1 MSYEMTPGVGV
12 ATGGITI
19 VNAIG
24 SGDIGG
30 AAGLSLRV
38 KARVWE
44 ERGLKG
50 WSRWPGGSGEIPIS
64 TLRAAIEAYQ
74 ALGGPDL
81 DGAAFEVESEV
92 PPASGLKSS
101 AALLTSMVLA
111 LLSLKGIRTPA
122 ERIAV
127 AAAKTSIAAG
137 LSLTGALDDHAA
149 SVIDAPVIT
158 SNKEYRILRLLPASN
173 CDLTVAIGF
182 PGDGL
187 PINRVD
193 PEVYRG
199 LRSLYRAAGSLA
211 LSGHWLEASTVSGVA
226 TAMALGRADEAREL
240 ALRGCGAYGVTG
252 KGPSV
257 FCVSHS
263 RRVAREALAALG
275 YEPLEA
281 SWRWC

>member
-1 MSYEMTPGVGV
+1 MAPGVGV
-12 ATGGITI
+12 STGGITI

-30 AAGLSLRV
+30 AAGISLRV
-38 KARVWE
+38 KARAWE

-50 WSRWPGGSGEIPIS
+50 WSRWPGGSGEIPAS
-64 TLRAAIEAYQ
+64 ALRAAVEAYH
-74 ALGGPDL
+74 ALGGPGL

-111 LLSLKGIRTPA
+111 LLDLKGVRVPA
-122 ERIAV
+122 ERVAV
-127 AAAKTSIAAG
+127 AAAKASVGVG

-149 SVIDAPVIT
+149 SVIDAPVVT
-158 SNKEYRILRLLPASN
+158 NNREYRILRLLPASG
-173 CDLTVAIGF
+173 CDLAVAVGS
-182 PGDGL
+182 PSKGL
-187 PINRVD
+187 PIDKVD
-193 PEVYRG
+193 PEVYRK

-226 TAMALGRADEAREL
+226 TAMALGRGDEAREL
-240 ALRGCGAYGVTG
+240 ASHGCLAYGVTG

-257 FCVSHS
+257 FCVSRS
-263 RRVAREALAALG
+263 RRAAREAVAALG
-275 YEPLEA
+275 YKPIEA
-281 SWRWC
+281 SWRWCL